1 MEYTRQHLAAVT
13 RRLNWYEEFIA
24 GKKDM
29 KGCNICASV
38 NHLCYRCILNI
49 PTDNDYDKRHCRMNR
64 SRLDMLTYYNRGYI
78 DIARHAAAERY
89 EQILEILKEKGY
101 EYK

>member
-1 MEYTRQHLAAVT
+1 
-13 RRLNWYEEFIA
+13 
-24 GKKDM
+24 
-29 KGCNICASV
+29 
-38 NHLCYRCILNI
+38 
-49 PTDNDYDKRHCRMNR
+49 
-64 SRLDMLTYYNRGYI
+64 MLTYYNRGYI